1 MEYLWHLETFM
12 DESEKDWGQEQGT
25 QGLAWSSKD
34 TYMVHNTDDWFI
46 SHVQQRALYLWRGG
60 QVDGTYFEW
69 YAEAE
74 VLGRGYLD
82 VLERPEAVM
91 AGFRYLTSLKST
103 PRSLRAPM
111 HSSLFNKGLY
121 M

>member
-1 MEYLWHLETFM
+1 MEFMWDLEMFM
-12 DESEKDWGQEQGT
+12 EQNEKDWGQEQ
-25 QGLAWSSKD
+25 LDDPEEVSSKD
-34 TYMVHNTDDWFI
+34 TDMVLDTDGWFI
-46 SHVQQRALYLWRGG
+46 SHVQIRALYLWRGG
-60 QVDGTYFEW
+60 QVDGTYFDW
-69 YAEAE
+69 YPDYE
-74 VLGRGYLD
+74 VWGGRYLD

-111 HSSLFNKGLY
+111 HPSLFNKGLY

>member
-1 MEYLWHLETFM
+1 M
-12 DESEKDWGQEQGT
+12 DENEKDWGQEQRHDPEEV
-25 QGLAWSSKD
+25 SSKD
-34 TYMVHNTDDWFI
+34 SDMVHDTDSWFL
-46 SHVQQRALYLWRGG
+46 SHVQRRALYLWRGG
-60 QVDGTYFEW
+60 QVDGSYFEW
-69 YAEAE
+69 YAEYE
-74 VLGRGYLD
+74 VLGGRYLD

-103 PRSLRAPM
+103 PRSLRGAM

>member
-1 MEYLWHLETFM
+1 MWDLEMFMEENK
-12 DESEKDWGQEQGT
+12 KDWGQEQRHDPEEV
-25 QGLAWSSKD
+25 SSKD
-34 TYMVHNTDDWFI
+34 SDMVHDTDDWFI

>member
-1 MEYLWHLETFM
+1 MEFMWDLEMFM
-12 DESEKDWGQEQGT
+12 EENKKDWGQEQGHDPEEV
-25 QGLAWSSKD
+25 SSKD
-34 TYMVHNTDDWFI
+34 SDMVHDTDDWFI

-82 VLERPEAVM
+82 V
-91 AGFRYLTSLKST
+91 
-103 PRSLRAPM
+103 
-111 HSSLFNKGLY
+111 
-121 M
+121 